1 MKGCRPF
8 SDAEVALVLE
18 HLTGPYTLRDRA
30 LFLLGVRS
38 GFRISEL
45 RSLRRCDL
53 VTRSG
58 IAERVSVARKNM
70 KKKVEGR
77 TVLIHPEAREALAM
91 WMVQLYELGY
101 MTPECFVFQS
111 RTGRWSGTL
120 KPNAAISRVQAYRLL
135 SKACDAAHLSGKLGT
150 HSMRKTFADKIYDR
164 LGHDLIKTQRAL
176 GHKNINSTV
185 SYLSFREEEIDEAIL
200 GL

>member
-18 HLTGPYTLRDRA
+18 HLTGPYALRDRA

-45 RSLRRCDL
+45 LSLRRCDI

-111 RTGRWSGTL
+111 RTGG
-120 KPNAAISRVQAYRLL
+120 NAAISRVQAYRIL
-135 SKACDAAHLSGKLGT
+135 SKACDTAELSGKLGT

>member
-8 SDAEVALVLE
+8 SDQEIVLVLE
-18 HLTGPYTLRDRA
+18 HLVGPYALRDRA

-45 RSLRRCDL
+45 LSLRRG
-53 VTRSG
+53 G
-58 IAERVSVARKNM
+58 IAQRVSVARKNM

-77 TVLIHPEAREALAM
+77 TVLIHPEVREAFAL
-91 WMVQLYELGY
+91 WLVQLYY

-111 RTGRWSGTL
+111 RTG
-120 KPNAAISRVQAYRLL
+120 PNAAISRVQAYRLL
-135 SKACDAAHLSGKLGT
+135 SRACDNAGLSGKLGT

>member
-8 SDAEVALVLE
+8 SDAEVVLVLQ
-18 HLTGPYTLRDRA
+18 HLSGPFALRDRA

-45 RSLRRCDL
+45 LSLRRCDL
-53 VTRSG
+53 VTRGG

-111 RTGRWSGTL
+111 RTG
-120 KPNAAISRVQAYRLL
+120 PNAAISRVQAYRLL
-135 SKACDAAHLSGKLGT
+135 SRACDNAGLSGKLGT